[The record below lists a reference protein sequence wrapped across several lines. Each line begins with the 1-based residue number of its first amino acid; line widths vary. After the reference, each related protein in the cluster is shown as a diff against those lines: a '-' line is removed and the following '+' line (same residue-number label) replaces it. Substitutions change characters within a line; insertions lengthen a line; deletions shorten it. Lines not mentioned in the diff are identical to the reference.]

1 MAPSFANGTCNP
13 FYTPVSKLCTLGNY
27 ISLSQHARPHP
38 DPYHPNFQRAFY
50 GGANYP
56 SLIRIKAKYDP
67 QDVLYGGRTAVGPE
81 KWMQRED
88 GRLCRD
94 VA

>member
-1 MAPSFANGTCNP
+1 MAPFFANGTCDP
-13 FYTPVSKLCTLGNY
+13 FFTQSLNYARWEITSPLLSMSACQTTLGY
-27 ISLSQHARPHP
+27 FIPFSQP

-67 QDVLYGGRTAVGPE
+67 QDVLYGGRMAAGP
-81 KWMQRED
+81 
-88 GRLCRD
+88 
-94 VA
+94 